1 MTAPLNNV
9 ICMKW
14 GDKYS
19 ADYVNI
25 LFNMVSRNL
34 SIPFRFVCF
43 TDDPKGINEEVEV
56 FDLPSLNLPNN
67 IPERGWLKLT
77 TFSKTLGD
85 LEGKA
90 LFLDLDLIIT
100 GSLDELFEIEGD
112 FLIIKD
118 FIRKDVTGNSSV
130 YRFEIGQHEDVI
142 ENFKNNFTDIKNKH
156 RNEQEY
162 LSAFMDKKNLLNY
175 WPEDWCK
182 SFKKHCIHKGFK
194 QFFYPPELPENTR
207 IVIFH
212 GKPNPPEAIAGKSG
226 KWYRKVLPTPWV
238 KDFWR

>member
-14 GDKYS
+14 GEKYS

-43 TDDPKGINEEVEV
+43 TDDPKGINEQVEV

-162 LSAFMDKKNLLNY
+162 LSAFMDKKNLLSY

-182 SFKKHCIHKGFK
+182 SFKKHCIHKGLK

>member
-34 SIPFRFVCF
+34 STPFRFVCF
-43 TDDPKGINEEVEV
+43 TDDPKGINEQVEV

-85 LEGKA
+85 LE
-90 LFLDLDLIIT
+90 
-100 GSLDELFEIEGD
+100 
-112 FLIIKD
+112 
-118 FIRKDVTGNSSV
+118 
-130 YRFEIGQHEDVI
+130 
-142 ENFKNNFTDIKNKH
+142 
-156 RNEQEY
+156 
-162 LSAFMDKKNLLNY
+162 
-175 WPEDWCK
+175 
-182 SFKKHCIHKGFK
+182 
-194 QFFYPPELPENTR
+194 
-207 IVIFH
+207 
-212 GKPNPPEAIAGKSG
+212 
-226 KWYRKVLPTPWV
+226 
-238 KDFWR
+238 

>member
-43 TDDPKGINEEVEV
+43 TDDPQGIDEQVEV

-90 LFLDLDLIIT
+90 LFLDLDLKMVIT
-100 GSLDELFEIEGD
+100 TTNVRAKKVFFPTPQDHYEVSDHD
-112 FLIIKD
+112 
-118 FIRKDVTGNSSV
+118 IRKERSSDDPFQV
-130 YRFEIGQHEDVI
+130 F
-142 ENFKNNFTDIKNKH
+142 N
-156 RNEQEY
+156 
-162 LSAFMDKKNLLNY
+162 
-175 WPEDWCK
+175 
-182 SFKKHCIHKGFK
+182 
-194 QFFYPPELPENTR
+194 
-207 IVIFH
+207 
-212 GKPNPPEAIAGKSG
+212 
-226 KWYRKVLPTPWV
+226 V
-238 KDFWR
+238 KFPVG

>member
-43 TDDPKGINEEVEV
+43 TDDPKGINEQVEV

-112 FLIIKD
+112 FLIVKD

-130 YRFEIGQHEDVI
+130 YRFEIGHHEDVI
-142 ENFKNNFTDIKNKH
+142 ENFKNNFTDIKNTH

-162 LSAFMDKKNLLNY
+162 LSAFMDKKNLLSY

-182 SFKKHCIHKGFK
+182 SFKKHCIHKGLK

>member
-43 TDDPKGINEEVEV
+43 TDDPKGINEQVEV

-100 GSLDELFEIEGD
+100 GSLDDLFEIEGD
-112 FLIIKD
+112 FLIVKD

-162 LSAFMDKKNLLNY
+162 LSAFMDKKNLLSY

-182 SFKKHCIHKGFK
+182 SFKKHCIHKGLK

>member
-1 MTAPLNNV
+1 MTIPQNNV

-34 SIPFRFVCF
+34 SIPFRFACF
-43 TDDPKGINEEVEV
+43 TDDPKGINEQVEV
-56 FDLPSLNLPNN
+56 FNLPSLNLPNN

-100 GSLDELFEIEGD
+100 GSLDDLFEIEGD
-112 FLIIKD
+112 FLIVKD

-142 ENFKNNFTDIKNKH
+142 ENFKNNFSGIKNKH

-162 LSAFMDKKNLLNY
+162 LSAFMDKKEKLSY

-194 QFFYPPELPENTR
+194 QFLYPPELPKNTR

-212 GKPNPPEAIAGKSG
+212 GKPNPPEAIEGKSG

>member
-43 TDDPKGINEEVEV
+43 TDDPKGINEQVEV

-162 LSAFMDKKNLLNY
+162 LSAFMDKKNLLSY

-182 SFKKHCIHKGFK
+182 SFKKHCIHKGLK

>member
-43 TDDPKGINEEVEV
+43 TDDPKGINEQVEV

-112 FLIIKD
+112 FLIVKD

-162 LSAFMDKKNLLNY
+162 
-175 WPEDWCK
+175 
-182 SFKKHCIHKGFK
+182 
-194 QFFYPPELPENTR
+194 
-207 IVIFH
+207 
-212 GKPNPPEAIAGKSG
+212 
-226 KWYRKVLPTPWV
+226 
-238 KDFWR
+238 

>member
-43 TDDPKGINEEVEV
+43 TDDPKGINEQVEV

-77 TFSKTLGD
+77 TFSKKSNTLR
-85 LEGKA
+85 K
-90 LFLDLDLIIT
+90 IT
-100 GSLDELFEIEGD
+100 GFRLL
-112 FLIIKD
+112 
-118 FIRKDVTGNSSV
+118 VTLS
-130 YRFEIGQHEDVI
+130 
-142 ENFKNNFTDIKNKH
+142 IKNLIK
-156 RNEQEY
+156 R
-162 LSAFMDKKNLLNY
+162 
-175 WPEDWCK
+175 
-182 SFKKHCIHKGFK
+182 
-194 QFFYPPELPENTR
+194 
-207 IVIFH
+207 
-212 GKPNPPEAIAGKSG
+212 
-226 KWYRKVLPTPWV
+226 
-238 KDFWR
+238 